1 MSTENN
7 KYDSN
12 QITRDYFDSLLLEMR
27 HIDGRKADTSIQLF
41 GENFEMPIA
50 TAALSHLDGTT
61 ENGMAKMAEGA
72 KLAGALCFSGMGEEA
87 EIKAMCETGAKVIKM
102 VKPHSDNAK
111 VLAKM
116 KEAEDAGAFGL
127 GMDIDH
133 AFSGNGDYD
142 NVCGLPMKPKSMDEL
157 KSFANATKLPFIIK
171 GILSESDARKALE
184 IGAAGIIVS
193 HHHGIMNYAIPP
205 LMILPKIVEV
215 IGGRIPIFVDCGVE
229 SGMDVYKALAL
240 GADAVCVGRAIM
252 PPLKDSGAEGVRDKM
267 IEMNNELKATMQ
279 RTGVPSLADMDSS
292 VIHKRDF

>member
-1 MSTENN
+1 MFGGTKDLSQEYRGLPGLQGNDYGGELGSTIAGTGANDQMATLFMS
-7 KYDSN
+7 SN
-12 QITRDYFDSLLLEMR
+12 Q
-27 HIDGRKADTSIQLF
+27 A
-41 GENFEMPIA
+41 
-50 TAALSHLDGTT
+50 
-61 ENGMAKMAEGA
+61 
-72 KLAGALCFSGMGEEA
+72 
-87 EIKAMCETGAKVIKM
+87 
-102 VKPHSDNAK
+102 
-111 VLAKM
+111 
-116 KEAEDAGAFGL
+116 
-127 GMDIDH
+127 
-133 AFSGNGDYD
+133 
-142 NVCGLPMKPKSMDEL
+142 
-157 KSFANATKLPFIIK
+157 
-171 GILSESDARKALE
+171 ILSESDARKALE